1 MIKLFCT
8 SLGTLTLRL
17 VLLDWK
23 LMMMNHC
30 WFNLHVHI
38 LDYSLGLNITRSL
51 ILAQCL
57 IISFDQNMPSS
68 YPSWATTNPTRG
80 LGINVTHYKVN
91 SNLIVFI
98 FVISVEA
105 TQNVHFIYLNWLY
118 LQDNQILLYKVAYG
132 KVWFNQTITLSGFL
146 CENTKI
152 IL

>member
-1 MIKLFCT
+1 
-8 SLGTLTLRL
+8 
-17 VLLDWK
+17 
-23 LMMMNHC
+23 
-30 WFNLHVHI
+30 
-38 LDYSLGLNITRSL
+38 
-51 ILAQCL
+51 
-57 IISFDQNMPSS
+57 MPSS

-105 TQNVHFIYLNWLY
+105 TQNVQFIYLNWLY